1 MNETLTEIAGFK
13 LTVSIAGTAIS
24 ILLLI
29 LFAALWIWLI
39 PKKTEEGR
47 FRRRWLDALGFG
59 LLPAAA
65 GWKVVPAEKKPGSCW
80 TSAGRATERCV

>member
-29 LFAALWIWLI
+29 LFAALWI
-39 PKKTEEGR
+39 
-47 FRRRWLDALGFG
+47 
-59 LLPAAA
+59 
-65 GWKVVPAEKKPGSCW
+65 
-80 TSAGRATERCV
+80 